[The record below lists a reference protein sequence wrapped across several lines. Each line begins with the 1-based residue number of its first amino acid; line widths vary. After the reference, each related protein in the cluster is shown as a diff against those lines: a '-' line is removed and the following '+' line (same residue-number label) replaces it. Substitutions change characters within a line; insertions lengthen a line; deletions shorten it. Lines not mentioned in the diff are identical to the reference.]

1 MNQDG
6 AKRWVAVVGNPNAGK
21 STLFNA
27 LTGLRQRVGNYPGV
41 TVEKRTGTAFTLHGD
56 ALELIDLP
64 GMYSLSPRSPDEKIA
79 WQVLHG
85 ESKGVPRP
93 DAVLCV
99 VDASN
104 LERNLFLVTQVME
117 LGLPVLV
124 ALNMVD
130 MAEAK
135 GIHLRPQEL
144 SQKLGV
150 PFIPTQAHR
159 GKGLVELRAAL
170 GQGLH
175 RPGPRQWA
183 MPPPLAAAVGQIAA
197 AWRESLP
204 AEVTAE
210 GKALELLAG
219 SNVGPD
225 GARKLAAGWRER
237 FRREAYDWSAAVIHA
252 RYEYVRNVLGST
264 GVLGGVRIATWT
276 DRIDAIV
283 LHPVAGWGVLA
294 GMMMTLFISIF
305 SIASYPMEWIDAGF
319 SWTGLFLEQRM
330 PAGVLRELLVN
341 GVVAGVGGVVIFLP
355 QILIL
360 FFFLGL
366 LEDSGYLA
374 RAAFLLDRV
383 MHRVGLS
390 GKSFIPLLSSYAC
403 AIPGIMATRT
413 VEDPKDRLTTILI
426 APLMSCSARIPVY
439 TTLIA
444 AAIPAALVPI
454 WGKAAAFLGLYIL
467 GTGTAFLLAW
477 FFRKKML
484 GGGSPPLILELPP
497 YRRPAIR
504 SVALRMWERA
514 IIFLKRAGTVI
525 LALSILLWFVSS
537 FPVRSDDPTEK
548 LAGSYAGQLGHLLEP
563 VIRPLGFDW
572 RIGIGLVGSL
582 AAREVFVS
590 TMSIVYHVGGE
601 EAGLVAAMQGARW
614 PNGESIYTPLT
625 CLSLLVFYVYAL
637 QCLSTVAVAKRETGG
652 WGWPA
657 FMMLYMTALAYGAA
671 WLVQIVGRAL
681 GFS

>member
-1 MNQDG
+1 MNQDTS
-6 AKRWVAVVGNPNAGK
+6 KRWVAVVGNPNAGK

-41 TVEKRTGTAFTLHGD
+41 TVEKRTGTAYTLHGE
-56 ALELIDLP
+56 AIELIDLP
-64 GMYSLSPRSPDEKIA
+64 GMYSLSVRSPDEEIA
-79 WQVLHG
+79 LKVLRG
-85 ESKGVPRP
+85 ESTGLPRP

-130 MAEAK
+130 MAEAR
-135 GIHLRPQEL
+135 GVRLHPDEL
-144 SQKLGV
+144 SQKLGIQ
-150 PFIPTQAHR
+150 FIPTQAHR

-170 GQGLH
+170 GRKLAG
-175 RPGPRQWA
+175 PGPRRWT
-183 MPPPLAAAVGQIAA
+183 MPPPLAVAVGQIAA

-204 AEVTAE
+204 AELRAE

-219 SNVGPD
+219 SDEGPE
-225 GARKLAAGWRER
+225 GARKLAMAWRER
-237 FRREAYDWSAAVIHA
+237 FRKEAYDWSAAVVNA
-252 RYEYVRNVLGST
+252 RYAYLQNVLREA
-264 GVLGGVRIATWT
+264 GVGVGMNGGNWT
-276 DRIDAIV
+276 DWIDAAV
-283 LHPVAGWGVLA
+283 LHPVAGWGILA
-294 GMMMTLFISIF
+294 GMMMALFVSIF
-305 SIASYPMEWIDAGF
+305 SIASYPMSWIDAGF
-319 SWTGLFLEQRM
+319 AHLGGWLQVVMPGGLFRDLLVD
-330 PAGVLRELLVN
+330 GVL
-341 GVVAGVGGVVIFLP
+341 AGVGGVVIFLP

-413 VEDPKDRLTTILI
+413 VEDPKDRLTTILV

-439 TTLIA
+439 TTLLA
-444 AAIPAALVPI
+444 AAVPVTLVPV
-454 WGKAAAFLGLYIL
+454 WQKAAAMLGLYIL
-467 GTGTAFLLAW
+467 GTGTAFLMAW
-477 FFRKKML
+477 VFRKKML

-497 YRRPAIR
+497 YRRPALRTIF
-504 SVALRMWERA
+504 LRMWERA
-514 IIFLKRAGTVI
+514 VVFLRRAGTVI
-525 LALSILLWFVSS
+525 LALSILLWFVSN
-537 FPVRSDDPTEK
+537 FPRTAEEPSAK
-548 LAGSYAGQLGHLLEP
+548 LAGSYAGQLGHWLEP

-572 RIGIGLVGSL
+572 RIGIGLVASF

-601 EAGLVAAMQGARW
+601 EEGLIEAMRKATW
-614 PNGESIYTPLT
+614 PDGSFIYTPLT
-625 CLSLLVFYVYAL
+625 CLALLVFYVYAL

-652 WGWPA
+652 WKWPV
-657 FMMLYMTALAYGAA
+657 FMLLYMTGLAYLGA
-671 WLVQIVGRAL
+671 WLVQVIGRAL
-681 GFS
+681 GF

>member
-6 AKRWVAVVGNPNAGK
+6 KKRWVAVVGNPNAGK

-41 TVEKRTGTAFTLHGD
+41 TVEKRTGTAFTLHGE
-56 ALELIDLP
+56 AIELIDLP
-64 GMYSLSPRSPDEKIA
+64 GLYSLNPRSPDEKIA

-85 ESKGVPRP
+85 ESSGVPRP

-130 MAEAK
+130 VAEGR
-135 GIHLRPQEL
+135 GIRLHPQDL
-144 SQKLGV
+144 GLKLGV
-150 PFIPTQAHR
+150 KFIPTQAHR

-170 GQGLH
+170 GQSLAH
-175 RPGPRQWA
+175 PGPRQWT

-204 AEVTAE
+204 AEVRAE

-219 SNVGPD
+219 SNSGPE
-225 GARKLAAGWRER
+225 GAKKLAAAWRER
-237 FRREAYDWSAAVIHA
+237 FRKEAYDWSAAVVHA
-252 RYEYVRNVLGST
+252 RYSYLQNVLKEAGIGS
-264 GVLGGVRIATWT
+264 GISGGSWT
-276 DRIDAIV
+276 DWIDAVV

-294 GMMMTLFISIF
+294 GMMMALFVSIF

-319 SWTGLFLEQRM
+319 STLGLWLQGWM
-330 PAGVLRELLVN
+330 PPGIFCDLLVDGVL
-341 GVVAGVGGVVIFLP
+341 AGVGGVVIFLP

-383 MHRVGLS
+383 MHPVGLS

-439 TTLIA
+439 TTLLA
-444 AAIPAALVPI
+444 AAVPVALVPV
-454 WGKAAAFLGLYIL
+454 WGKAAAMLGLYVL
-467 GTGTAFLLAW
+467 GTGSAFLLAW
-477 FFRKKML
+477 VFRKKML

-497 YRRPAIR
+497 YRCPAFQT
-504 SVALRMWERA
+504 VALRMWERA
-514 IIFLKRAGTVI
+514 LIFLRRAGTVI

-537 FPVRSDDPTEK
+537 FPKSSEDESVN
-548 LAGSYAGQLGHLLEP
+548 LAGSFAGQLGHWMEP

-572 RIGIGLVGSL
+572 RIGIGLVASF

-601 EAGLVAAMQGARW
+601 EEGLIQAMRTATW
-614 PNGESIYTPLT
+614 PNGAPIYTPLT
-625 CLSLLVFYVYAL
+625 CLSLMVFYVYAL

-652 WGWPA
+652 WKWPV
-657 FMMLYMTALAYGAA
+657 FMMIYMTGLAYLGA
-671 WLVQIVGRAL
+671 WLVQIVGHAL
-681 GFS
+681 GF

>member
-1 MNQDG
+1 MKKDSS
-6 AKRWVAVVGNPNAGK
+6 KRWIAVIGNPNAGK

-41 TVEKRTGTAFTLHGD
+41 TVEKRTGTAYTLHGE
-56 ALELIDLP
+56 AIELIDLP
-64 GMYSLSPRSPDEKIA
+64 GMYSLSPRSPDEEIA
-79 WQVLHG
+79 LKVLLG
-85 ESKGVPRP
+85 EAPGLPRP

-130 MAEAK
+130 VAEAR
-135 GIHLRPQEL
+135 GVRIHPDQLE
-144 SQKLGV
+144 QKIGV
-150 PFIPTQAHR
+150 KFIPTQAHR

-170 GQGLH
+170 GQRMSH
-175 RPGPRQWA
+175 TADRKWT
-183 MPPPLAAAVGQIAA
+183 MPAPLAAAVGQIAA
-197 AWRESLP
+197 AWREAQP
-204 AEVTAE
+204 AEIRAE

-219 SNVGPD
+219 SGEGPE
-225 GARKLAAGWRER
+225 GARKLALAWRER
-237 FRREAYDWSAAVIHA
+237 FSKEAYDWAAAVAGA
-252 RYEYVRNVLGST
+252 RYAYLRDVLHQA
-264 GVLGGVRIATWT
+264 GVGQGWGEVGWT
-276 DRIDAIV
+276 DRIDALV

-294 GMMMTLFISIF
+294 GMMMALFISIF

-319 SWTGLFLEQRM
+319 GALGQLVQAQM
-330 PAGVLRELLVN
+330 PAGVFRDLLVD
-341 GVVAGVGGVVIFLP
+341 GVLAGVGGVVIFLP

-413 VEDPKDRLTTILI
+413 VEDPKDRLTTILV

-439 TTLIA
+439 TTVLA
-444 AAIPAALVPI
+444 AAVPAALFPV
-454 WGKAAAFLGLYIL
+454 WGKATALLGLYAL
-467 GTGTAFLLAW
+467 GTGTAFALAW
-477 FFRKKML
+477 LFRKKML

-497 YRRPAIR
+497 YRMPAFR
-504 SVALRMWERA
+504 TVLLRMWERA
-514 IIFLKRAGTVI
+514 LIFLRRAGTVI
-525 LALSILLWFVSS
+525 LALSILLWFLSNFPSS
-537 FPVRSDDPTEK
+537 SEDASER
-548 LAGSYAGQLGHLLEP
+548 LAGSFAGQLGHWLEP

-572 RIGIGLVGSL
+572 RIGIGLIASL

-601 EAGLVAAMQGARW
+601 EGGLIQAMRSATWPDGAM
-614 PNGESIYTPLT
+614 IYTPAT
-625 CLSLLVFYVYAL
+625 CMALLVFYVYAL

-652 WGWPA
+652 WKWPA
-657 FMMLYMTALAYGAA
+657 FMMLYMTGLAYLGA
-671 WLVQIVGRAL
+671 WLVQVIARL
-681 GFS
+681 GGS

>member
-1 MNQDG
+1 MKHDG
-6 AKRWVAVVGNPNAGK
+6 VKRWVAVIGNPNAGK

-41 TVEKRTGTAFTLHGD
+41 TVEKRTGTAFTLHGE
-56 ALELIDLP
+56 AMELIDLP
-64 GMYSLSPRSPDEKIA
+64 GMYSLLPQSPDEKIA
-79 WQVLHG
+79 LQVLRG
-85 ESKGVPRP
+85 ESPGVPRP
-93 DAVLCV
+93 DVILCV

-104 LERNLFLVTQVME
+104 LERNLFLVTQVMD
-117 LGLPVLV
+117 LGVPVLV

-130 MAEAK
+130 MAESR
-135 GIHLRPQEL
+135 GVRLRPQEL
-144 SQKLGV
+144 SQKLGI

-170 GQGLH
+170 GQTLLH
-175 RPGPRQWA
+175 PGPRKWT
-183 MPPPLAAAVGQIAA
+183 MPPPLAVAVGQIAA
-197 AWRESLP
+197 AWRDSLP
-204 AEVTAE
+204 AEGRAE

-219 SNVGPD
+219 SDFGPE
-225 GARKLAAGWRER
+225 GARKLAQAWRER
-237 FRREAYDWSAAVIHA
+237 FRKEAYDWSAAVVHA
-252 RYEYVRNVLGST
+252 RYEYVRNVLGEA
-264 GVLGGVRIATWT
+264 GMIGGTRVASWT
-276 DRIDAIV
+276 DWIDAIV

-294 GMMMTLFISIF
+294 AMMVSLFVSIF
-305 SIASYPMEWIDAGF
+305 SIASYPMEWIDTGFTWAGQ
-319 SWTGLFLEQRM
+319 LLESQM
-330 PAGVLRELLVN
+330 PAGILRELFVN
-341 GVVAGVGGVVIFLP
+341 GILAGVGGVVIFLP

-444 AAIPAALVPI
+444 AAVPVALVPV
-454 WGKAAAFLGLYIL
+454 WGKAVALLGLYAL
-467 GTGTAFLLAW
+467 GTGTAFFLAW
-477 FFRKKML
+477 VFRKKML

-497 YRRPAIR
+497 YRCPAFQT
-504 SVALRMWERA
+504 VALRMWERA
-514 IIFLKRAGTVI
+514 LIFLRRAGTVI

-537 FPVRSDDPTEK
+537 FPRSSEDESMN
-548 LAGSYAGQLGHLLEP
+548 LAGSFAGQLGHWMEP

-572 RIGIGLVGSL
+572 RIGIGLVASL

-601 EAGLVAAMQGARW
+601 EGGLVAAMRGAAW
-614 PNGESIYTPLT
+614 PDGTLIYTPLT

-657 FMMLYMTALAYGAA
+657 FMMLYMTGLAYFAA
-671 WLVQIVGRAL
+671 WLVQIVGHAL
-681 GFS
+681 GF

>member
-1 MNQDG
+1 MNQDTS
-6 AKRWVAVVGNPNAGK
+6 KRWVAVVGNPNAGK

-41 TVEKRTGTAFTLHGD
+41 TVEKRTGTAYTLHGE
-56 ALELIDLP
+56 AIELIDLP
-64 GMYSLSPRSPDEKIA
+64 GMYSLSVRSPDEEIA
-79 WQVLHG
+79 LKVLRG
-85 ESKGVPRP
+85 ESTGLPRP

-130 MAEAK
+130 MAEAR
-135 GIHLRPQEL
+135 GVRLHPDEL
-144 SQKLGV
+144 SQKLGIQ
-150 PFIPTQAHR
+150 FIPTQAHR

-170 GQGLH
+170 GRKLAG
-175 RPGPRQWA
+175 PGPRRWT
-183 MPPPLAAAVGQIAA
+183 MPPPLAVAVGQIAA

-204 AEVTAE
+204 AELRAE

-219 SNVGPD
+219 SDEGPE
-225 GARKLAAGWRER
+225 GARKLAMAWRER
-237 FRREAYDWSAAVIHA
+237 FRKEAYDWSAAVVNA
-252 RYEYVRNVLGST
+252 RYAYLQNVLREA
-264 GVLGGVRIATWT
+264 GVGVGMNGGNWT
-276 DRIDAIV
+276 DWIDAAV
-283 LHPVAGWGVLA
+283 LHPVAGWGILA
-294 GMMMTLFISIF
+294 GMMMALFVSIF
-305 SIASYPMEWIDAGF
+305 SIASYPMSWIDAGF
-319 SWTGLFLEQRM
+319 AHLGGWLQVVMPGGLFRDLLVD
-330 PAGVLRELLVN
+330 GVL
-341 GVVAGVGGVVIFLP
+341 AGVGGVVIFLP

-413 VEDPKDRLTTILI
+413 VEDPKDRLTTILV

-439 TTLIA
+439 TTLLA
-444 AAIPAALVPI
+444 AAVPVTLVPV
-454 WGKAAAFLGLYIL
+454 WQKAAAMLGLYIL
-467 GTGTAFLLAW
+467 GTGTAFLMAW
-477 FFRKKML
+477 VFRKKML

-497 YRRPAIR
+497 YRRPALRTIF
-504 SVALRMWERA
+504 LRMWERA
-514 IIFLKRAGTVI
+514 VVFLRRAGTVI
-525 LALSILLWFVSS
+525 LALSILLWFVSN
-537 FPVRSDDPTEK
+537 FPRTAEEPSAK
-548 LAGSYAGQLGHLLEP
+548 LAGSYAGQLGHWLEP

-572 RIGIGLVGSL
+572 RIGIGLVASF

-601 EAGLVAAMQGARW
+601 EEGLIEAMRKATW
-614 PNGESIYTPLT
+614 PDGSFIYNPLT
-625 CLSLLVFYVYAL
+625 CLALLVFYVYAL

-652 WGWPA
+652 WKWPV
-657 FMMLYMTALAYGAA
+657 FMLLYMTGLAYLGA
-671 WLVQIVGRAL
+671 WLVQVIGRAL
-681 GFS
+681 GF

>member
-1 MNQDG
+1 MKKDSP
-6 AKRWVAVVGNPNAGK
+6 KRWIAVVGNPNAGK

-41 TVEKRTGTAFTLHGD
+41 TVEKRTGTAYTLHGE
-56 ALELIDLP
+56 AIELIDLP
-64 GMYSLSPRSPDEKIA
+64 GMYSLSPRSPDEEIA
-79 WQVLHG
+79 LQVLRG
-85 ESKGVPRP
+85 EAPGLPRP
-93 DAVLCV
+93 DMVLCV

-130 MAEAK
+130 LAEAR
-135 GIHLRPQEL
+135 GVRLHPEQLE
-144 SQKLGV
+144 QKIGV
-150 PFIPTQAHR
+150 KFIPTQAHR

-170 GQGLH
+170 AQGQGQV
-175 RPGPRQWA
+175 GERQWT
-183 MPPPLAAAVGQIAA
+183 MPAPLAAAIHQIAH
-197 AWRESLP
+197 AWREAQPGELR
-204 AEVTAE
+204 AE

-219 SNVGPD
+219 SGEGPE
-225 GARKLAAGWRER
+225 GARKLAAAWRER
-237 FRREAYDWSAAVIHA
+237 FGKEAYDWAAAVVEA
-252 RYEYVRNVLGST
+252 RYAYLRDILRQT
-264 GVLGGVRIATWT
+264 GIGQGWKEVGWT
-276 DRIDAIV
+276 DRIDALV
-283 LHPVAGWGVLA
+283 LHPLAGWGVLA
-294 GMMMTLFISIF
+294 GMMMALFVSIF

-319 SWTGLFLEQRM
+319 SLLGQQVQAHM
-330 PAGVLRELLVN
+330 PAGIFRDLLVD
-341 GVVAGVGGVVIFLP
+341 GVLAGVGGVVIFLP

-413 VEDPKDRLTTILI
+413 VEDPKDRLTTILV

-439 TTLIA
+439 TTLLA
-444 AAIPAALVPI
+444 AAVPAALFPV
-454 WGKAAAFLGLYIL
+454 WQKAAALLGLYAL
-467 GTGTAFLLAW
+467 GTGTAFVLAW
-477 FFRKKML
+477 LFRKKML

-497 YRRPAIR
+497 YRLPALR
-504 SVALRMWERA
+504 TVFLRMWERA
-514 IIFLKRAGTVI
+514 VIFLRRAGTVI
-525 LALSILLWFVSS
+525 LALSILLWFLSNFPASS
-537 FPVRSDDPTEK
+537 EDPTER
-548 LAGSYAGQLGHLLEP
+548 LAGSLAGQMGHLLEP
-563 VIRPLGFDW
+563 VLRPLGFDW
-572 RIGIGLVGSL
+572 RIGIGLIASL

-601 EAGLVAAMQGARW
+601 EEGLIAAMRSATW
-614 PNGESIYTPLT
+614 PDGSMIYTPVT
-625 CLSLLVFYVYAL
+625 CVALLVFYVYAL

-652 WGWPA
+652 WKWPA
-657 FMMLYMTALAYGAA
+657 FMMVYMTGLAYFGA
-671 WLVQIVGRAL
+671 WLVQAVGRTL
-681 GFS
+681 GS

>member
-1 MNQDG
+1 MKKESF
-6 AKRWVAVVGNPNAGK
+6 KRWIAVIGNPNAGK

-41 TVEKRTGTAFTLHGD
+41 TVEKRTGTAYTLHGE
-56 ALELIDLP
+56 AVELIDLP
-64 GMYSLSPRSPDEKIA
+64 GMYSLSPRSPDEEIA
-79 WQVLHG
+79 LQVLQG
-85 ESKGVPRP
+85 KATGLPRP

-130 MAEAK
+130 VAEAR
-135 GIHLRPQEL
+135 GVRIHPDQLE
-144 SQKLGV
+144 QKIGV
-150 PFIPTQAHR
+150 KFIPTQAHR

-170 GQGLH
+170 GQRMSQAGE
-175 RPGPRQWA
+175 RKWT
-183 MPPPLAAAVGQIAA
+183 MPAPLAAAVGQIAA
-197 AWRESLP
+197 AWREAQP
-204 AEVTAE
+204 AEIRAE

-219 SNVGPD
+219 SGEGPE
-225 GARKLAAGWRER
+225 GARKLALAWRER
-237 FRREAYDWSAAVIHA
+237 FSKEAYDWAAAVAGA
-252 RYEYVRNVLGST
+252 RFTYLRDVLHQA
-264 GVLGGVRIATWT
+264 GVGQGWREVGWT
-276 DRIDAIV
+276 DRIDTLV

-294 GMMMTLFISIF
+294 GMMMALFVSIF
-305 SIASYPMEWIDAGF
+305 SIASYPMEWIDSGF
-319 SWTGLFLEQRM
+319 SALGQLVLTRM
-330 PAGVLRELLVN
+330 PAGIFRDLLVD
-341 GVVAGVGGVVIFLP
+341 GVLAGVGGVVIFLP

-413 VEDPKDRLTTILI
+413 VEDPKDRLTTILV

-439 TTLIA
+439 TTLLA
-444 AAIPAALVPI
+444 AAVPAALFPV
-454 WGKAAAFLGLYIL
+454 WGKATALLGLYAL
-467 GTGTAFLLAW
+467 GTGTAFALAW
-477 FFRKKML
+477 LFRKKML

-497 YRRPAIR
+497 YRMPALR
-504 SVALRMWERA
+504 NVLLRMWERA
-514 IIFLKRAGTVI
+514 LIFLRRAGTVI
-525 LALSILLWFVSS
+525 LALSILLWFLSNFPSS
-537 FPVRSDDPTEK
+537 SDDASER
-548 LAGSYAGQLGHLLEP
+548 LAGSFAGQLGHWLEP

-572 RIGIGLVGSL
+572 RIGIGLIASL

-601 EAGLVAAMQGARW
+601 EEGLVQAMRGAVW
-614 PNGESIYTPLT
+614 PDGSIIYTPAT
-625 CLSLLVFYVYAL
+625 CVALLIFYVYAL

-652 WGWPA
+652 WKWPA
-657 FMMLYMTALAYGAA
+657 FMMAYMTGLAYLGA
-671 WLVQIVGRAL
+671 WLVQVIARFL
-681 GFS
+681 GA

>member
-1 MNQDG
+1 MNQDPT
-6 AKRWVAVVGNPNAGK
+6 KRWVAVIGNPNAGK

-41 TVEKRTGTAFTLHGD
+41 TVEKRTGTAYTLHGE
-56 ALELIDLP
+56 AIELIDLP
-64 GMYSLSPRSPDEKIA
+64 GLYSLSPRSPDEKIA
-79 WQVLHG
+79 WQVLRG
-85 ESKGVPRP
+85 EAPGVPRP

-130 MAEAK
+130 MAEAR
-135 GIHLRPQEL
+135 GVRLRPEEL

-170 GQGLH
+170 GQSRTH
-175 RPGPRQWA
+175 PGPRQWT

-204 AEVTAE
+204 AEAHAE

-219 SNVGPD
+219 SNSGPE
-225 GARKLAAGWRER
+225 GAKKLARAWRER
-237 FRREAYDWSAAVIHA
+237 FSKEAYDWSAAVIHA
-252 RYEYVRNVLGST
+252 RYEYVRNLLGEA
-264 GVLGGVRIATWT
+264 GVMGNKRVASWT
-276 DRIDAIV
+276 DWIDAAV

-294 GMMMTLFISIF
+294 VMMLSLFVSIF
-305 SIASYPMEWIDAGF
+305 SIASYPMDWIDAGF
-319 SWTGLFLEQRM
+319 TWAGQALETQM
-330 PAGVLRELLVN
+330 PAGVLRDLLVN
-341 GVVAGVGGVVIFLP
+341 GVLAGVGGVVIFLP

-360 FFFLGL
+360 FFFLGI

-439 TTLIA
+439 TTLMA
-444 AAIPAALVPI
+444 AAVPVALVPV
-454 WGKAAAFLGLYIL
+454 WGKALGMLGLYAL

-477 FFRKKML
+477 LFRKKML

-497 YRRPAIR
+497 YRRPALR
-504 SVALRMWERA
+504 TVALRMWERA
-514 IIFLKRAGTVI
+514 VIFLRRAGTVI
-525 LALSILLWFVSS
+525 LALSILLWFLSS
-537 FPVRSDDPTEK
+537 FPVRSDDPTEA
-548 LAGSYAGQLGHLLEP
+548 LAGSYAGQLGRWIEP
-563 VIRPLGFDW
+563 IIRPLGFDW
-572 RIGIGLVGSL
+572 RIGIGLVASL

-601 EAGLVAAMQGARW
+601 QEGLVAAMQSATWPDGAM
-614 PNGESIYTPLT
+614 IYTPLT

-657 FMMLYMTALAYGAA
+657 FMLIYMTGLAYGAA
-671 WLVQIVGRAL
+671 WMVQIVGRAL

>member
-1 MNQDG
+1 MKKDSS
-6 AKRWVAVVGNPNAGK
+6 KRWIAVIGNPNAGK

-41 TVEKRTGTAFTLHGD
+41 TVEKRTGTAYTLHGE
-56 ALELIDLP
+56 AIELIDLP
-64 GMYSLSPRSPDEKIA
+64 GMYSLTPRSPDEEIA
-79 WQVLHG
+79 LKVLRG
-85 ESKGVPRP
+85 EADGLPRP

-117 LGLPVLV
+117 IGLPVLV

-130 MAEAK
+130 VAEAR
-135 GIHLRPQEL
+135 GVRLHLDQLE
-144 SQKLGV
+144 QKIGV
-150 PFIPTQAHR
+150 KFIPTQAHR

-170 GQGLH
+170 GQRMSHAGE
-175 RPGPRQWA
+175 RKWT
-183 MPPPLAAAVGQIAA
+183 MPAPLAAAVGQIAA
-197 AWRESLP
+197 AWREALP
-204 AEVTAE
+204 AELRAE

-219 SNVGPD
+219 SGEGPE
-225 GARKLAAGWRER
+225 GARKLALAWRER
-237 FRREAYDWSAAVIHA
+237 FGKEAYDWAAAVAGA
-252 RYEYVRNVLGST
+252 RYAYLRDILGQA
-264 GVLGGVRIATWT
+264 GVGHGWKEVGWT
-276 DRIDAIV
+276 DRIDALV
-283 LHPVAGWGVLA
+283 LHPVAGWGILA

-319 SWTGLFLEQRM
+319 SALGQLVQTQM
-330 PAGVLRELLVN
+330 PAGIFRDLLVD
-341 GVVAGVGGVVIFLP
+341 GVLAGVGGVVIFLP

-360 FFFLGL
+360 FFFLGI

-413 VEDPKDRLTTILI
+413 VEDPKDRLTTILV

-439 TTLIA
+439 TTLLA
-444 AAIPAALVPI
+444 AAVPAALFPI
-454 WGKAAAFLGLYIL
+454 WGKAAALLGLYAL
-467 GTGTAFLLAW
+467 GTGTAFVLAW
-477 FFRKKML
+477 LFRKKML

-497 YRRPAIR
+497 YRMPAFR
-504 SVALRMWERA
+504 TVLLRMWERA
-514 IIFLKRAGTVI
+514 LIFLRRAGTVI
-525 LALSILLWFVSS
+525 LALSILLWFLSNFPSS
-537 FPVRSDDPTEK
+537 NGDATER
-548 LAGSYAGQLGHLLEP
+548 LAGSFAGQLGHWLEP

-572 RIGIGLVGSL
+572 RIGIGLIASL

-601 EAGLVAAMQGARW
+601 EGGLIQAMRSATWPDGAM
-614 PNGESIYTPLT
+614 IYTPAT
-625 CLSLLVFYVYAL
+625 CVALLVFYVYAL

-652 WGWPA
+652 WKWPA
-657 FMMLYMTALAYGAA
+657 FMMLYMTGLAYLGA
-671 WLVQIVGRAL
+671 WLVQVIASVVGA
-681 GFS
+681 

>member
-1 MNQDG
+1 MNQDTS
-6 AKRWVAVVGNPNAGK
+6 KRWVAVVGNPNAGK

-41 TVEKRTGTAFTLHGD
+41 TVEKRTGTAYTLHGE
-56 ALELIDLP
+56 AIELIDLP
-64 GMYSLSPRSPDEKIA
+64 GMYSLSVRSPDEEIA
-79 WQVLHG
+79 LKVLRG
-85 ESKGVPRP
+85 ESAGLPRP
-93 DAVLCV
+93 DVVLCV

-130 MAEAK
+130 VAEAR
-135 GIHLRPQEL
+135 GVRLHPDEL
-144 SQKLGV
+144 SQRLGIQ
-150 PFIPTQAHR
+150 FIPTQAHR

-170 GQGLH
+170 GQKLTG
-175 RPGPRQWA
+175 PGPRRWT
-183 MPPPLAAAVGQIAA
+183 MPPPLAVAVGQIAA

-204 AEVTAE
+204 AELRAE

-219 SNVGPD
+219 SDAGPE
-225 GARKLAAGWRER
+225 GARKLAMAWRER
-237 FRREAYDWSAAVIHA
+237 FRKEAYDWSAAVVNA
-252 RYEYVRNVLGST
+252 RYAYLQNVLKEA
-264 GVLGGVRIATWT
+264 GVGVGMSGGNWT
-276 DRIDAIV
+276 DWIDAAV
-283 LHPVAGWGVLA
+283 LHPVAGWGILA
-294 GMMMTLFISIF
+294 GMMMALFVSIF
-305 SIASYPMEWIDAGF
+305 SIASYPMSWIDAGF
-319 SWTGLFLEQRM
+319 AHLGGWLQGVMPSGLFRD
-330 PAGVLRELLVN
+330 LLID
-341 GVVAGVGGVVIFLP
+341 GILAGVGGVVIFLP

-439 TTLIA
+439 TTLLA
-444 AAIPAALVPI
+444 AAVPVALVPV
-454 WGKAAAFLGLYIL
+454 WQKAGAMLGLYIL

-477 FFRKKML
+477 VFRKKML

-497 YRRPAIR
+497 YRRPALRTIF
-504 SVALRMWERA
+504 LRMWERA
-514 IIFLKRAGTVI
+514 VVFLRRAGTVI
-525 LALSILLWFVSS
+525 LALSILLWFVSN
-537 FPVRSDDPTEK
+537 FPRTSEEPSAK
-548 LAGSYAGQLGHLLEP
+548 LAGSYAGQLGHWLEP

-572 RIGIGLVGSL
+572 RIGIGLVASF

-601 EAGLVAAMQGARW
+601 EEGLIQAMRKATW
-614 PNGESIYTPLT
+614 PDGSAIYTPLT
-625 CLSLLVFYVYAL
+625 CLALLVFYVYAL

-652 WGWPA
+652 WKWPA
-657 FMMLYMTALAYGAA
+657 FMLLYMTGLAYLGA
-671 WLVQIVGRAL
+671 WLVQVIGRAL
-681 GFS
+681 GF

>member
-1 MNQDG
+1 MKKDSS
-6 AKRWVAVVGNPNAGK
+6 KRWIAVIGNPNAGK

-41 TVEKRTGTAFTLHGD
+41 TVEKRTGTAYTLHGE
-56 ALELIDLP
+56 AIELIDLP
-64 GMYSLSPRSPDEKIA
+64 GMYSLSPRSPDEEIA
-79 WQVLHG
+79 LKVLLG
-85 ESKGVPRP
+85 GALGLPRP

-130 MAEAK
+130 VAEAR
-135 GIHLRPQEL
+135 GVRIHPDQLE
-144 SQKLGV
+144 QKIGV
-150 PFIPTQAHR
+150 KFIPTQAHR

-170 GQGLH
+170 GQRMSH
-175 RPGPRQWA
+175 TADRKWT
-183 MPPPLAAAVGQIAA
+183 MPAPLAAAVGQIAA
-197 AWRESLP
+197 AWREAQP
-204 AEVTAE
+204 AEIRAE

-219 SNVGPD
+219 SGEGPE
-225 GARKLAAGWRER
+225 GARKLALAWRER
-237 FRREAYDWSAAVIHA
+237 FSKEAYDWAAAVAGA
-252 RYEYVRNVLGST
+252 RYAYLRDVLHQA
-264 GVLGGVRIATWT
+264 GVGQGWGEVGWT
-276 DRIDAIV
+276 DRIDALV

-294 GMMMTLFISIF
+294 GMMMALFISIF

-319 SWTGLFLEQRM
+319 GALGQLVQAQM
-330 PAGVLRELLVN
+330 PAGVFRDLLVD
-341 GVVAGVGGVVIFLP
+341 GVLAGVGGVVIFLP

-366 LEDSGYLA
+366 LEYSGYLA

-413 VEDPKDRLTTILI
+413 VEDPKDRLTTILV

-439 TTLIA
+439 TTVLA
-444 AAIPAALVPI
+444 AAVPAALFPV
-454 WGKAAAFLGLYIL
+454 WGKATALLGLYAL
-467 GTGTAFLLAW
+467 GTGTAFALAW
-477 FFRKKML
+477 LFRKKML

-497 YRRPAIR
+497 YRMPAFR
-504 SVALRMWERA
+504 TVLLRMWERA
-514 IIFLKRAGTVI
+514 LIFLRRAGTVI
-525 LALSILLWFVSS
+525 LALSILLWFLSNFPSS
-537 FPVRSDDPTEK
+537 SEDASER
-548 LAGSYAGQLGHLLEP
+548 LAGSFAGQLGHWLEP
-563 VIRPLGFDW
+563 MIRPLGFDW
-572 RIGIGLVGSL
+572 RIGIGLIASL

-601 EAGLVAAMQGARW
+601 EGGLIQAMRGATW
-614 PNGESIYTPLT
+614 PDGAMIYTPAT
-625 CLSLLVFYVYAL
+625 CMALLVFYVYAL

-652 WGWPA
+652 WKWPA
-657 FMMLYMTALAYGAA
+657 FMMLYMTGLAYLGA
-671 WLVQIVGRAL
+671 WLVQVIARAVGA
-681 GFS
+681 

>member
-1 MNQDG
+1 
-6 AKRWVAVVGNPNAGK
+6 
-21 STLFNA
+21 
-27 LTGLRQRVGNYPGV
+27 
-41 TVEKRTGTAFTLHGD
+41 
-56 ALELIDLP
+56 
-64 GMYSLSPRSPDEKIA
+64 MYSLSPQSPDEKIA

-150 PFIPTQAHR
+150 PLFPLKPIEERDWSSCEQLWGKVCIDPDQDSGPCPSACRGSRADRGCVAGIPSS
-159 GKGLVELRAAL
+159 GGYC
-170 GQGLH
+170 GG
-175 RPGPRQWA
+175 
-183 MPPPLAAAVGQIAA
+183 
-197 AWRESLP
+197 ES
-204 AEVTAE
+204 
-210 GKALELLAG
+210 LELLAG
-219 SNVGPD
+219 SNVGPE

-237 FRREAYDWSAAVIHA
+237 FRKEAYDWPAAVIHA
-252 RYEYVRNVLGST
+252 RYEYVRNVLGAA
-264 GVLGGVRIATWT
+264 GVLGGSRIATWT

-319 SWTGLFLEQRM
+319 SWTGLFLEQHM

-403 AIPGIMATRT
+403 AIPG
-413 VEDPKDRLTTILI
+413 L
-426 APLMSCSARIPVY
+426 
-439 TTLIA
+439 
-444 AAIPAALVPI
+444 
-454 WGKAAAFLGLYIL
+454 WQH
-467 GTGTAFLLAW
+467 
-477 FFRKKML
+477 
-484 GGGSPPLILELPP
+484 
-497 YRRPAIR
+497 
-504 SVALRMWERA
+504 ER
-514 IIFLKRAGTVI
+514 
-525 LALSILLWFVSS
+525 
-537 FPVRSDDPTEK
+537 
-548 LAGSYAGQLGHLLEP
+548 
-563 VIRPLGFDW
+563 W
-572 RIGIGLVGSL
+572 RILRIGL
-582 AAREVFVS
+582 RPF
-590 TMSIVYHVGGE
+590 
-601 EAGLVAAMQGARW
+601 
-614 PNGESIYTPLT
+614 
-625 CLSLLVFYVYAL
+625 
-637 QCLSTVAVAKRETGG
+637 
-652 WGWPA
+652 
-657 FMMLYMTALAYGAA
+657 
-671 WLVQIVGRAL
+671 
-681 GFS
+681 